1 MGKKNAMPPD
11 LVVSDYEESSN
22 HESSDGHSLATTR
35 TPLGNGE
42 PTLARQETRVVK
54 RLRIVTF
61 LVLVV
66 FALLASLGVYLYTRN
81 SEQDAFKTEFESNG
95 LKVLGS
101 FQEDSL
107 RKMEA
112 LYSLSSSVTSFVL
125 DPAHN
130 TTWPFV
136 TLENSGHTIDS
147 YLSLADAAAITLL
160 PIVPWH
166 LRAEWETY
174 SVANQGWTHQDMK
187 NQEDQDVESS
197 LTSSQ
202 TISRYIKNHAG
213 VDTSPGPWI
222 VWWQYA
228 PLVDNRFYVNFNRR
242 SDPFFDKSSQV
253 VTQGLV
259 TMSRSFRI
267 EPGLDQTS
275 TKDFA
280 FTDALL
286 QAGGKN
292 GGYEAGEPLTEIYYP
307 VFDKFDTNGQSR
319 QVKAILSALTYWRTY
334 FENVLPDRVK
344 GVVVVI
350 RNTAGQAFTYQING
364 KQATFLAMEDVHDPS
379 YDSFVLKANYSSFTE
394 SEETKSAYG
403 FDISDMMYMIEIY
416 PSTTMEDIYVTSVP
430 ILYAMA
436 MIGIFLMTA
445 GIFTAYDWY
454 VERRQHKVMSS
465 ALKTGAVVDSLFPEN
480 VRQRLMEDN
489 AENRSSED
497 FLKSYDASRSLQK
510 KRALP
515 IADFFPEAT
524 IMFADIRGFT
534 AWCSTREP
542 TQVFQLLETIYNAFD
557 KIAKKRKVFKVETV

>member
-1 MGKKNAMPPD
+1 
-11 LVVSDYEESSN
+11 
-22 HESSDGHSLATTR
+22 
-35 TPLGNGE
+35 
-42 PTLARQETRVVK
+42 
-54 RLRIVTF
+54 
-61 LVLVV
+61 
-66 FALLASLGVYLYTRN
+66 
-81 SEQDAFKTEFESNG
+81 
-95 LKVLGS
+95 
-101 FQEDSL
+101 
-107 RKMEA
+107 
-112 LYSLSSSVTSFVL
+112 
-125 DPAHN
+125 
-130 TTWPFV
+130 
-136 TLENSGHTIDS
+136 
-147 YLSLADAAAITLL
+147 
-160 PIVPWH
+160 
-166 LRAEWETY
+166 
-174 SVANQGWTHQDMK
+174 
-187 NQEDQDVESS
+187 
-197 LTSSQ
+197 
-202 TISRYIKNHAG
+202 
-213 VDTSPGPWI
+213 
-222 VWWQYA
+222 
-228 PLVDNRFYVNFNRR
+228 
-242 SDPFFDKSSQV
+242 
-253 VTQGLV
+253 
-259 TMSRSFRI
+259 MSRSFRI

-307 VFDKFDTNGQSR
+307 VFENFDTDGQSR
-319 QVKAILSALTYWRTY
+319 KVKAILSALTYWRTY

-364 KQATFLAMEDVHDPS
+364 KEATFLAMEDVHDPS

-394 SEETKSAYG
+394 SEEMKPEYG
-403 FDISDMMYMIEIY
+403 IDTSDMMYMIEIY

-454 VERRQHKVMSS
+454 VERRQRKVMSS
-465 ALKTGAVVDSLFPEN
+465 ALKTGAVVESLFPEN

-557 KIAKKRKVFKVETV
+557 KIAKKRNVFKVETV